1 MKKKIIIILVCVL
14 ILGIG
19 LFFFL
24 KKDNNATKE
33 KNIENSSLT
42 IEDETIKLKDDK
54 IILTANLKNN
64 TKEEKYVNQIL
75 INIYLTDDQTVTST
89 KYINKVIKASEKESL
104 VTILNNDNDNYNYNI
119 DDIKV
124 EYEIN

>member
-24 KKDNNATKE
+24 KKDNDTKE

-42 IEDETIKLKDDK
+42 IENETIQVKDDK

-64 TKEEKYVNQIL
+64 TKAEKYVNQIL
-75 INIYLTDDQTVTST
+75 INIYLNDDQTVTST

-104 VTILNNDNDNYNYNI
+104 VTILNNDNYNI
-119 DDIKV
+119 DNIKV
-124 EYEIN
+124 KYEIN

>member
-24 KKDNNATKE
+24 KKDNNTKE

-42 IEDETIKLKDDK
+42 IENETIQVKDDK

-75 INIYLTDDQTVTST
+75 INIYLNDDQTVTST

-104 VTILNNDNDNYNYNI
+104 VTILNNDNYNYNI

>member
-42 IEDETIKLKDDK
+42 IEDETIQVKDDK

-104 VTILNNDNDNYNYNI
+104 VTILNNDNYNYNI

>member
-1 MKKKIIIILVCVL
+1 MNKKIIIILVCVL

-24 KKDNNATKE
+24 KKDNNTKE

-42 IEDETIKLKDDK
+42 IENETIQVKDDK

-75 INIYLTDDQTVTST
+75 INIYLNDDQTVTST

-104 VTILNNDNDNYNYNI
+104 VTILNNDNYNI

>member
-75 INIYLTDDQTVTST
+75 INIYLTDDQTLTST

-104 VTILNNDNDNYNYNI
+104 VTILNNDNYNI

-124 EYEIN
+124 EYEVN

>member
-104 VTILNNDNDNYNYNI
+104 ITILNNDNYNI

>member
-24 KKDNNATKE
+24 KKENNNTKE

-64 TKEEKYVNQIL
+64 TKEEKFVNQIL

-89 KYINKVIKASEKESL
+89 KYINKVIKASEKEGL
-104 VTILNNDNDNYNYNI
+104 VTILNNDNYNI

>member
-33 KNIENSSLT
+33 KNIGNSSLT
-42 IEDETIKLKDDK
+42 VENETIQVKDDK

-104 VTILNNDNDNYNYNI
+104 VTILNNDNYNI

>member
-24 KKDNNATKE
+24 KKDNNTKE

-42 IEDETIKLKDDK
+42 IENETIQVKDDK

-75 INIYLTDDQTVTST
+75 INIYLNDDQTVTST

-104 VTILNNDNDNYNYNI
+104 VTILNNDNYNI
-119 DDIKV
+119 DNIKV
-124 EYEIN
+124 KYEIN

>member
-1 MKKKIIIILVCVL
+1 MNKKIIIILVCVL

-24 KKDNNATKE
+24 KKDNNTKE

-42 IEDETIKLKDDK
+42 IENETIQVKDDK

-75 INIYLTDDQTVTST
+75 INIYLNDDQTVTST

-104 VTILNNDNDNYNYNI
+104 VTILNNDNYNI
-119 DDIKV
+119 DNIKV
-124 EYEIN
+124 KYEIN

>member
-24 KKDNNATKE
+24 KKDNNTKE

-42 IEDETIKLKDDK
+42 IENETIQVKDDK

-75 INIYLTDDQTVTST
+75 INIYLNDDQTVTST

-104 VTILNNDNDNYNYNI
+104 VTIINNDNYNI
-119 DDIKV
+119 DNIKV
-124 EYEIN
+124 KYEIN

>member
-24 KKDNNATKE
+24 KKDNDTKE

-42 IEDETIKLKDDK
+42 IENETIQVKDDK

-75 INIYLTDDQTVTST
+75 INIYLNDDQTVTST
-89 KYINKVIKASEKESL
+89 KYINKVIKDSEKESL
-104 VTILNNDNDNYNYNI
+104 VTILNNDNYNI
-119 DDIKV
+119 DNIKV
-124 EYEIN
+124 KYEIN

>member
-24 KKDNNATKE
+24 KKDNNTKE

-42 IEDETIKLKDDK
+42 IENETIQVKDDK

-64 TKEEKYVNQIL
+64 TKEEKYVNQLL
-75 INIYLTDDQTVTST
+75 INIYLNDDQTVTST

-104 VTILNNDNDNYNYNI
+104 VTILNNDNYNI
-119 DDIKV
+119 DNIKV
-124 EYEIN
+124 KYEIN

>member
-33 KNIENSSLT
+33 KNIGNSSLT

-104 VTILNNDNDNYNYNI
+104 VTILNNDNYNYNI

>member
-104 VTILNNDNDNYNYNI
+104 VTILNNDNYNI

>member
-24 KKDNNATKE
+24 KKDNNTKE

-42 IEDETIKLKDDK
+42 IENETIQVKDDK
-54 IILTANLKNN
+54 IILTTNLKNN

-75 INIYLTDDQTVTST
+75 INIYLNDDQTVTST

-104 VTILNNDNDNYNYNI
+104 VTILNNDNYNI
-119 DDIKV
+119 DNIKV
-124 EYEIN
+124 KYEIN

>member
-42 IEDETIKLKDDK
+42 VENETIKLKDDK

-104 VTILNNDNDNYNYNI
+104 VTILNNDNYNI

-124 EYEIN
+124 EYEVN

>member
-24 KKDNNATKE
+24 KKDNNNKE

-42 IEDETIKLKDDK
+42 IENETIQVKDDK

-75 INIYLTDDQTVTST
+75 INIYLNDDQTVTST
-89 KYINKVIKASEKESL
+89 KYINKVIKASEKERL
-104 VTILNNDNDNYNYNI
+104 VTILNNYNYNI
-119 DDIKV
+119 DNIKV
-124 EYEIN
+124 KYEIN

>member
-24 KKDNNATKE
+24 KKDNNNNKE

-42 IEDETIKLKDDK
+42 IENETIQVKDDK

-75 INIYLTDDQTVTST
+75 INIYLNDDQTVTST

-104 VTILNNDNDNYNYNI
+104 VTILNNDNYNI
-119 DDIKV
+119 DNIKV
-124 EYEIN
+124 KYEIN

>member
-1 MKKKIIIILVCVL
+1 MNKKIIIILVCVL

-24 KKDNNATKE
+24 KKDNNTKE

-42 IEDETIKLKDDK
+42 IENETIQVKDDK

-75 INIYLTDDQTVTST
+75 INIYLNDDQTVTST

-104 VTILNNDNDNYNYNI
+104 VTILNNDNYNYNI

>member
-24 KKDNNATKE
+24 KKDNNTKE

-42 IEDETIKLKDDK
+42 IENETIQVKDDK

-64 TKEEKYVNQIL
+64 TKAEKYVNQIL
-75 INIYLTDDQTVTST
+75 INIYLNDDQTVTST

-104 VTILNNDNDNYNYNI
+104 VTILNNDNYNI
-119 DDIKV
+119 DNIKV
-124 EYEIN
+124 KYEIN

>member
-24 KKDNNATKE
+24 KKDNDTKE

-42 IEDETIKLKDDK
+42 IENETIQVKDDK

-75 INIYLTDDQTVTST
+75 INIYLNDDQTVTST

-104 VTILNNDNDNYNYNI
+104 VTILNNDNYNI
-119 DDIKV
+119 DNIKV
-124 EYEIN
+124 KYEIN

>member
-1 MKKKIIIILVCVL
+1 MNKKIIIILVCVL

-24 KKDNNATKE
+24 KKDNNTKE

-42 IEDETIKLKDDK
+42 IENETIQVKDDK

-75 INIYLTDDQTVTST
+75 INIYLNDDQTVTST
-89 KYINKVIKASEKESL
+89 KYINKVIKASEKERL
-104 VTILNNDNDNYNYNI
+104 VTILNNDNYNI
-119 DDIKV
+119 DNIKV
-124 EYEIN
+124 KYEIN

>member
-24 KKDNNATKE
+24 KKDNNNTKE

-42 IEDETIKLKDDK
+42 IENETIQVKDDK

-75 INIYLTDDQTVTST
+75 INIYLNDDQTVTST

-104 VTILNNDNDNYNYNI
+104 VTILNNDNYNI
-119 DDIKV
+119 DNIKV
-124 EYEIN
+124 KYEIN

>member
-1 MKKKIIIILVCVL
+1 MKKKIMIILVCVL

-33 KNIENSSLT
+33 KNIRNSSLT
-42 IEDETIKLKDDK
+42 VENETIKLKDDK

-104 VTILNNDNDNYNYNI
+104 VTILNNDNYNI

>member
-1 MKKKIIIILVCVL
+1 MCFNIRYWIIL
-14 ILGIG
+14 
-19 LFFFL
+19 FL
-24 KKDNNATKE
+24 KKDNNNTKE

-42 IEDETIKLKDDK
+42 IENETIQVKDDK

-75 INIYLTDDQTVTST
+75 INIYLNDDQTVTST

-104 VTILNNDNDNYNYNI
+104 VTILNNDNYNI
-119 DDIKV
+119 DNIKV
-124 EYEIN
+124 KYEIN

>member
-24 KKDNNATKE
+24 KKDNNTKE

-42 IEDETIKLKDDK
+42 IENETIQVKDDK

-75 INIYLTDDQTVTST
+75 INIYLNDDQTVTST
-89 KYINKVIKASEKESL
+89 KYINKVIKASEKERL
-104 VTILNNDNDNYNYNI
+104 VTILNNDNYNI
-119 DDIKV
+119 DNIKV
-124 EYEIN
+124 KYEIN

>member
-24 KKDNNATKE
+24 KKDNNNKE

-42 IEDETIKLKDDK
+42 IENETIQVKDDK

-75 INIYLTDDQTVTST
+75 INIYLNDDQTVTST

-104 VTILNNDNDNYNYNI
+104 VTILNNDNYNI
-119 DDIKV
+119 DNIKV
-124 EYEIN
+124 KYEIN

>member
-33 KNIENSSLT
+33 KNIGNSSLT
-42 IEDETIKLKDDK
+42 VENETIKLKDDK

-104 VTILNNDNDNYNYNI
+104 VTILNNDNYNI

>member
-24 KKDNNATKE
+24 KKDNNTKE

-42 IEDETIKLKDDK
+42 IENKTIQVKDDK

-75 INIYLTDDQTVTST
+75 INIYLNDDQTVTST

-104 VTILNNDNDNYNYNI
+104 VTILNNDNYNI
-119 DDIKV
+119 DNIKV
-124 EYEIN
+124 KYEIN

>member
-1 MKKKIIIILVCVL
+1 MKKKIIIILVSVL

-24 KKDNNATKE
+24 KKDNNTKE

-42 IEDETIKLKDDK
+42 IENETIQVKDDK

-75 INIYLTDDQTVTST
+75 INIYLNDDQTVTST

-104 VTILNNDNDNYNYNI
+104 VTILNNDNYNI
-119 DDIKV
+119 DNIKV
-124 EYEIN
+124 KYEIN

>member
-24 KKDNNATKE
+24 KKDNNNKE

-42 IEDETIKLKDDK
+42 IENKTIQVKDDK

-75 INIYLTDDQTVTST
+75 INIYLNDDQTVTST
-89 KYINKVIKASEKESL
+89 KYINKVIKASEKERL
-104 VTILNNDNDNYNYNI
+104 VTILNNDNYNI
-119 DDIKV
+119 DNIKV
-124 EYEIN
+124 KYEIN

>member
-33 KNIENSSLT
+33 KNIGNSSLT
-42 IEDETIKLKDDK
+42 VEDETIKLKDDK

-64 TKEEKYVNQIL
+64 TKEEKFVNQIL

-104 VTILNNDNDNYNYNI
+104 VTILNNDNYNI
-119 DDIKV
+119 DNIKV

>member
-1 MKKKIIIILVCVL
+1 MRKKIIIILVCVL

-24 KKDNNATKE
+24 KKDNNTKE

-42 IEDETIKLKDDK
+42 IENETIQVKDDK

-75 INIYLTDDQTVTST
+75 INIYLNDDQTVTST
-89 KYINKVIKASEKESL
+89 KYINKVIKASEKERL
-104 VTILNNDNDNYNYNI
+104 VTILNNDNYNI
-119 DDIKV
+119 DNIKV
-124 EYEIN
+124 KYEIN

>member
-24 KKDNNATKE
+24 KKDNNTKE

-42 IEDETIKLKDDK
+42 IENETIQVKDDK

-75 INIYLTDDQTVTST
+75 INIYLNDDQTVTST
-89 KYINKVIKASEKESL
+89 KYINKVIKAGEKESL
-104 VTILNNDNDNYNYNI
+104 VTILNNDNYNI
-119 DDIKV
+119 DNIKV
-124 EYEIN
+124 KYEIN

>member
-24 KKDNNATKE
+24 KKDNNNKE

-42 IEDETIKLKDDK
+42 IENETIQVKDDK

-75 INIYLTDDQTVTST
+75 INIYLNDDQTVTST
-89 KYINKVIKASEKESL
+89 KYINKVIKASEKERL
-104 VTILNNDNDNYNYNI
+104 VTILNNDNYNI
-119 DDIKV
+119 DNIKV
-124 EYEIN
+124 KYEIN

>member
-19 LFFFL
+19 LFFKE
-24 KKDNNATKE
+24 KKDNNNKE

-42 IEDETIKLKDDK
+42 IENETIQVKDDK

-75 INIYLTDDQTVTST
+75 INIYLNDDQTVTST
-89 KYINKVIKASEKESL
+89 KYINKVIKASEKERL
-104 VTILNNDNDNYNYNI
+104 VTILNNDNYNI
-119 DDIKV
+119 DNIKV
-124 EYEIN
+124 KYEIN

>member
-24 KKDNNATKE
+24 KKDNNTKE

-42 IEDETIKLKDDK
+42 IENETIQVKDDK

-75 INIYLTDDQTVTST
+75 INIYLNDDQTVTST

-104 VTILNNDNDNYNYNI
+104 VTILNNDNYNI

>member
-24 KKDNNATKE
+24 KKDNNNTKE

-42 IEDETIKLKDDK
+42 IQNETIQVKDDK

-75 INIYLTDDQTVTST
+75 INIYLNDDQTVTST

-104 VTILNNDNDNYNYNI
+104 VTILNNDNYNI
-119 DDIKV
+119 DNIKV
-124 EYEIN
+124 KYEIN

>member
-24 KKDNNATKE
+24 KKDNNNKE

-42 IEDETIKLKDDK
+42 IENETIQVKDDK

-75 INIYLTDDQTVTST
+75 INIYLNDDQTVTST

-104 VTILNNDNDNYNYNI
+104 VAILNNDNYNI
-119 DDIKV
+119 DNIKV
-124 EYEIN
+124 KYEIN